1 MDALPNPDRDAA
13 ERALH
18 DAEQERIAHELANQQ
33 RALSIPV
40 ASFKVD
46 LADRAAVC
54 PEHGNYTAHGY
65 RLGKL
70 AIWSKCPTCKEI
82 ADAAKRAED
91 DAREQRYQAERRE
104 AEAQAAGIPR
114 RFRSGFA
121 GFIADTEPKRAVL
134 ARCMDY
140 AQQIASGE
148 LHRGRSLIL
157 SGLMGLGKTH
167 LATAIVLHLLDS
179 GVRRTRFMTCAD
191 LIGAVRATWN
201 RNSQKTEEMVV
212 EELGE
217 RLDLLVVDEVGVSS
231 GSDGEK
237 DILFRVLDRRY
248 AEERP
253 TVLATNL
260 NTTRIREYLGE
271 RLYDRLREAYTW
283 VKFDGWESVRPTA
296 GKEVS

>member
-13 ERALH
+13 EKALH
-18 DAEQERIAHELANQQ
+18 DAEQERIAHDLAKQQ
-33 RALSIPV
+33 RALSMPV
-40 ASFKVD
+40 ASVKVD

-54 PEHGNYTAHGY
+54 PEHGDYTAHGY

-82 ADAAKRAED
+82 ADAAARAEEE
-91 DAREQRYQAERRE
+91 AHEQRYRSERRD

-114 RFRSGFA
+114 RFRSGFS
-121 GFIADTEPKRAVL
+121 GFIADTEPKQAVL
-134 ARCMDY
+134 ACCRDY
-140 AQQIASGE
+140 AQQLANGE
-148 LHRGRSLIL
+148 LHRGR
-157 SGLMGLGKTH
+157 GLVLAGPLGLGKTH
-167 LATAIVLHLLDS
+167 LAAAIVLHLLDN
-179 GVRRTRFMTCAD
+179 GVRRVRFTTCAD
-191 LIGAVRATWN
+191 LIDAVRATWN
-201 RNSQKTEEMVV
+201 HKSPKTSEQVV